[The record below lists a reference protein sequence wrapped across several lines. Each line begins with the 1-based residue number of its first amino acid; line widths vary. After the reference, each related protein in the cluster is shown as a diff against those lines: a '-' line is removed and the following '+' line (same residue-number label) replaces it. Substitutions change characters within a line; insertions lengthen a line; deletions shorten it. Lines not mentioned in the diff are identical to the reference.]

1 MTVIYTVRPN
11 TESSIFVGKEGKSQM
26 VGLISLWRGSLMLT
40 SLIHK
45 AVYQGQK
52 PATVAF
58 TTSLKSGM

>member
-1 MTVIYTVRPN
+1 
-11 TESSIFVGKEGKSQM
+11 M